1 MADTVFDPVPESGTL
16 CGLLGSLSVNTRVA
30 DSAAFTDG
38 VNVTLTVQVA
48 RRGYGGAAGIR
59 TEAIA
64 KSVAGAAGEIG
75 TTAMLVKVTVV
86 ELLLVT
92 VTVCGAVATPIACVP
107 KLIHVGDT
115 VIPATIGRSA
125 TNAFA
130 VAVPPPPS
138 VFWNAVD
145 DTNMSGAAI

>member
-38 VNVTLTVQVA
+38 VNVTLTVQVP
-48 RRGYGGAAGIR
+48 AA
-59 TEAIA
+59 AMVAPQVFDSSIA

-86 ELLLVT
+86 EPLLVT

-107 KLIHVGDT
+107 KLINVGDT
-115 VIPATIGRSA
+115 LMPATIGRSA

-130 VAVPPPPS
+130 VAPAPS
-138 VFWNAVD
+138 IFWNAVD
-145 DTNMSGAAI
+145 DTNMLEADI